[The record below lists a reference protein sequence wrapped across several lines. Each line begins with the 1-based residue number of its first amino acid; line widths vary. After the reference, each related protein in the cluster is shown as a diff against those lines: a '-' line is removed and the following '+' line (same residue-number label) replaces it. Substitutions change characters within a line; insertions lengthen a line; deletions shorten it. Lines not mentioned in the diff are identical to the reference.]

1 MREKPPTKPPEDAK
15 FHYVQLTDWDLRWE
29 QHTEFT
35 TYTWSTTLG
44 AAEPFLHADP
54 LGADEIAFLAPGAL
68 VVATHLALIEGG
80 PSHES
85 LAALFNVQSLCII
98 GAAKGAAHILTDFNL
113 DPYGFTR
120 LLIRSEKVGAI
131 RAGRLVQRVLEIET
145 YRTLALLGLP

>member
-1 MREKPPTKPPEDAK
+1 
-15 FHYVQLTDWDLRWE
+15 
-29 QHTEFT
+29 
-35 TYTWSTTLG
+35 
-44 AAEPFLHADP
+44 
-54 LGADEIAFLAPGAL
+54 

-98 GAAKGAAHILTDFNL
+98 GAAKGVAHILTDFNL

-145 YRTLALLGLP
+145 YRTLALLGLPEARRAGPNLGRMEREITETIRP